1 MQLEKGGVLMAVKR
15 PFYESRK
22 MHYDCHVWKH
32 PNYPKHLHKHLE
44 FAYVADGTMKV
55 LINHETR
62 TLSAGDCVL
71 IYPNQ
76 IHAYASTGEV
86 ELMLIIADMD
96 YMDDF
101 FDELNYQE
109 LESPFFQKSQLSQY
123 GNYILDLLHV
133 SAYEQNIPSATQK
146 GMLTVLLSDIFHTQP
161 MRHKMTHTELNLTEK
176 ILLYINENIR
186 FPLSAKT
193 LAKDLGIST
202 YYLSHLFA
210 RELKMS
216 FPSYV
221 AHQRLNLAC
230 DLLRD
235 TNRSVTD
242 IAYDVGF
249 TSMRTFLRCFKTQY
263 NCTPTEWRQIYE
275 KPSIQPLSAK
285 L

>member
-1 MQLEKGGVLMAVKR
+1 MLLLFISFSQGGIRMARKR
-15 PFYESRK
+15 PFYESREV
-22 MHYDCHVWKH
+22 HYDCHVWKH

-44 FAYVADGTMKV
+44 FAYVADGKMNV
-55 LINHETR
+55 WVNQEMR
-62 TLSAGDCVL
+62 TLTAGECVL

-86 ELMLIIADMD
+86 ELLLVIADMD

-109 LESPFFQKSQLSQY
+109 MESPFFSKSQLSQY
-123 GNYILDLLHV
+123 GKHTLDLLHT
-133 SAYEQNIPSATQK
+133 SAYEQHIPATTQK
-146 GMLTVLLSDIFHTQP
+146 GMLTILLSDIFDTQP
-161 MRHKMTHTELNLTEK
+161 LRHRVTHAELNLTEK

-193 LAKDLGIST
+193 LAKELGIST

-221 AHQRLNLAC
+221 THQRLNLAC

-263 NCTPTEWRQIYE
+263 HCTPTEWRQN
-275 KPSIQPLSAK
+275 PLH